1 MKIDRSKLKKSPS
14 EVPLECRQL
23 IQTLRSCK
31 DDNELLQE
39 LRKIESWTFGKCEL
53 FHWTDILDICDT
65 VLERAT
71 TRPKP
76 NSWIIACD
84 DVENQQLKELLQCVL
99 HFTTLLIE
107 HSFSRH
113 LYNSME
119 HLITL
124 LSSSD
129 MNVTLAVLNLLY
141 MFSKRSNFIPRLNAE
156 KKYGIIRRLTH
167 LAESWG
173 GKENGYG
180 LADCCKDL
188 ATSHFPAGATSL
200 HFEYFNNPLTENEA
214 KFQKYMK
221 SSCSSNTI
229 VTIHLDEVDKIDK
242 PLGVIMEELVTQHNV
257 PIEKQ
262 VLLFTHL
269 RLAHCFGSLKGRLK
283 CVQVRLQ
290 ALSVLIYSNA
300 LMENAHQLL
309 YSNLLEEIVEVLEMQ
324 DPALVEIKAAALRTL
339 TAIIHLDRNPHMTN
353 FSRNC
358 RLNTII
364 DVTGASSYHGFLPS
378 LVRSCIVALTAAPP
392 GENPQTSIAP
402 TFPLPLATALFSFL
416 YHLASY
422 EPGGEALVSCN
433 MMESLLKVIKWPGS
447 EIEHITFVTRAVR
460 VIDLMTNTDMQS
472 FEVHSG
478 LNTFINRLECEV
490 NICRNEQPF
499 VILPENQDG
508 MDISRESSVENSPR
522 CAEPSEE
529 VVVAMQQQPRDKSGP
544 LHCLPQRAALLKSML
559 NFLKKAIQDPTFAD
573 SIRHVM
579 DGSLPSTL
587 KHVISN
593 AEYYGPSLFLLAT
606 DVVTVYVFQEPSLL
620 TSLQDNGLT
629 DVMLHALLVRKVPA
643 TREVLGSL
651 PNVFSALCLNSRGLN
666 AFVKCCP
673 FEQMF
678 KVLLSPKYL
687 AAMRRR
693 RSSDPMGDTASN
705 LGNAMDELMRHQ
717 PSLKKDATLAIIKL
731 LQELCNLGTDPK
743 YVCWRPQKKLEAPTA
758 TQRSGSR
765 GGSSDDEEEE
775 DDDENT
781 QSRGEEEQPIEEG
794 QERVAVPL
802 VDYIVN
808 VMKFVDAILSNNS
821 TDDHV
826 REFKDQGGLKPLI
839 SLLGLPNLPVD
850 CTLQL
855 SSQAVS
861 TVCKSIMN
869 LSHETE
875 VLGEGFRQVDPILRK
890 MYKLLD
896 TVPANE
902 IKTSTV
908 LLKEIASVPDIKEA
922 FTCPDQTPALHSFA
936 ALNDFIVMFSF
947 VCRTGQPD
955 IRGLNL
961 NMWGSA
967 EGNKVLDK
975 LIVVY
980 KHIVWESTALL
991 VLRSNENFDITGHFG
1006 KEDLLK
1012 LVSASDEASA
1022 KGKLTAKSLN
1032 SPDVDTNSCDK
1043 DSYPEVFRK
1052 ETRMQTLGKS
1062 SGLSDAQLSN
1072 LSKLVD
1078 PTTRLRQSMSEFFS
1092 ILVKL
1097 CVGTPLRQRRG
1108 QTGSNS
1114 PFIATNQSCAVA
1126 SRLGD
1131 LIKNA
1136 VWHKKFPQAPYDYLT
1151 KSSKLEVVFS
1161 VKYLI
1166 SAITFVTPMML
1177 DEKKVP
1183 YHLMLNEFIAN
1194 RGYLRFFE
1202 TFRWVLCADMSMFDI
1217 VKDKY
1222 ALPTDFH
1229 PPNIPWLPIC
1239 SEFVESWL
1247 ELLEKLVNPKSVL
1260 ESPHS
1265 LSTKANNMLSHPFEP
1280 TEYITLMQKLAFDSL
1295 MLLWNVDP
1303 RNQILSSPNVI
1314 PLMLQIWQHILKSE
1328 EILDELKKDKNKETA
1343 ATSSATP
1350 AVATTNSV
1358 EVDSEVSVEHLNR
1371 LVDMGFSR
1379 AMSIQALRISPT
1391 VEQATEYLLNAPSMG
1406 MDVDVSEEDQMH
1418 QAIAMSLGETTEKST
1433 SSKEKVPIIEQKP
1446 EPLTKDEV
1454 YNFTLAAPEVCLKM
1468 LDTINSSATTKACDL
1483 LVMIA
1488 KRNGESFRK
1497 QMLNTILKETS
1508 ECIKLFL
1515 EQVKDITDTNR
1526 YLIIQS
1532 DSRESGRTADLLKF
1546 FSLLFEEMKIPSCVA
1561 MEETGIIEQLV
1572 ALMSPCLPHI
1582 QFDSTPKWL
1591 GPIFQ
1596 ILDQYERVAVGL
1608 ERQEEMHKICGRQW
1622 KWYDVSSSKWCTYSA
1637 PYNDTINKAYFGGE
1651 PNVRITYGRRKY
1663 TLHFNTMYQ
1672 CNEDTGNR
1680 RPIMLCLNDKLE
1692 EPKGELEENGDTS
1705 PKKMEIDQSP
1715 AKAAE
1720 TDESIVEKP
1729 LVEEGK
1735 IKGIGD
1741 TYSKILIKACIKLL
1755 SVPVCP
1761 DALQAMMKI
1770 LVRITRNY
1778 KYAQIFFE
1786 NGGIWKLLMLKN
1798 LHHFLGAINL
1808 ITIVIR
1814 HTVEE
1819 PKVLKLAM
1827 EKVLRTKTQANLPP
1841 YLKELFYLLRI
1852 CGNAVCRSPETFL
1865 QLCKESLRAD
1875 SNITIRRT
1883 EEEDL
1888 PIICT
1893 TGPPKHYKITSE
1905 ASSASAAVVNELLD
1919 ALLQQMA
1926 QNEGNKSEKKGKEK
1940 EEATACS
1947 SKPSKRTFSAPPP
1960 PPSSVR
1966 HSVRSGRAAVST
1978 TRQGQLDCLLG
1989 ELQVAHDAEDK
2000 TRKRPTSEE
2009 SSKPLVPCSAILKIL
2024 AELVRSY
2031 NHVGKIISEYQHP
2044 KDAPRGETSAR
2055 ISPGDP
2061 AGQQQAF
2068 SAVHY
2073 IIEHLFDSCADLECH
2088 NMVRMLISALASC
2101 SFSSEIQTHV
2111 VMEVKAA
2118 LNRALSMPE
2127 SNSKHTE
2134 VQEICNL
2141 VSVMIDSCPAP
2152 VPPCPFAILGSVDK
2166 PPCNVTAN
2174 SIVRIM
2180 IKKGILTDLSRI
2192 PYSLDLSSPNLQ
2204 ATVNGLIKPLETLTR
2219 IVIHPPSTVKDGKK
2233 SKTGAQD
2240 AGSQTS
2246 TGNSATGNSRRT
2258 QSTSESMGLEEL
2270 MEHLMESARDGGGVV
2285 QDIMEFSV
2293 TDERPRHNMNRA
2305 HSDEVHLYDDMNPP
2319 ESPSIRQ
2326 WEESDS
2332 NYDDDEDN
2340 HDEEQQGEEGNN
2352 AERGQDSPAG
2362 SADGSVEGGTPEPQ
2376 ESSSN
2381 APNLAA
2387 AAAAVV
2393 AAAAAAA
2400 LDNHGDTHE
2409 DDEEDDEMDED
2420 EEEEDDMDDDD
2431 EEEDEDDDESEEE
2444 ADLTNNDLPGF
2455 LNMGVSAHPTH
2466 HHHHHHH
2473 GQQQQ
2478 NPLVAFRGS
2487 LESDNVGGGGGVL
2500 QRQNATRSQR
2510 SSLQRRYLA
2519 HLHSRGPAIL
2529 QRLLGPEPL
2538 TLGETRHGSIPVIES
2553 LTLLDEDD
2561 GDDSGAYLF
2570 GPSLPA
2576 AANNIPNALHWWN
2589 EEGKLLDGDSMPA
2602 CSIVLAS
2609 KIVKQLTMQRDK
2621 ELAEKR
2627 KKKLAEEEL
2636 KLAKAADTNKEN
2648 METDTSAP
2656 EAQAVATEPATPGSQ
2671 MQGQEMQLIAS
2682 EVSNIVNS
2690 VFRSTQTL
2698 TSTDTEQS
2706 NSAASCEM
2714 PASESAAAEQEQS
2727 QTENTAC
2734 SLTPTDSC
2742 DVAQRD
2748 ELSAETPVPPA
2759 SQNTENDL
2767 SENMHTSPPPP
2778 APTNDATADK
2788 SEEEPPKEEDE
2799 ETAMEQQESAL
2810 EKEPVSPPLPTEP
2823 TASSNY
2829 EPLDYESINSWFD
2842 TPRATGAQVEIA
2854 TAAAPAEQTV
2864 EAGAT
2869 ASATG
2874 EAPAST
2880 SASTLNGMEM
2890 ELPEGVDPSFLAALP
2905 EDMRQEVIAE
2915 QLRLQRLQRARAQA
2929 PEAAS
2934 ATAAAAAASAAAE
2947 APLEVNPEFLAA
2959 LPPNIQEEV
2968 LTQQRLEE
2976 QRRAAAAANPNDPV
2990 DAAAFFQNL
2999 PPSLRQSILTDM
3011 EESQISVLP
3020 PELAAEAQTLRR
3032 DWEAR
3037 NRQIM
3042 QERFLNHVSQSNN
3055 TLSSILRNSVNPTG
3069 LIEGRMP
3076 SRYIS
3081 SVPPRAWGQ
3090 WSRSTP
3096 GNTDNMRTA
3105 CSYLTKWKGKQVL
3118 DQEAIACLLVLL
3130 FVEDPKLNIT
3140 RLQRVLRHLCWHAET
3155 RDWIIG
3161 SLVSIL
3167 EMCNDCYEASLSEP
3181 TLFTKPRQNSASKTP
3196 AWLNITMDAALG
3208 SRTNVFNIQRP
3219 SLGKRSANGERSAN
3233 CNISIHPQAASSVAN
3248 RVLDTL
3254 IFIGEVF
3261 PEYFLPHRFK
3271 DHGAA
3276 KSEGSSGAESQ
3287 GKPDFWDTLI
3297 KLDTVSALKN
3307 SKSLHKWQHSG
3318 DSDSQIP
3325 FSDTCHFRRF
3335 LPFLSFPLILRSP
3348 QLIDS
3353 TICLLYQVSS
3363 GLVNEC
3369 AVRVNIIPD
3378 DTTASESDES
3388 RALSPT
3394 RHFAH
3399 HSTRL
3404 RCSKIPPK
3412 YCVNT
3417 KGTPKGHYPYIPTYI
3432 REVDVPQRHLKLL
3445 IDVLISKS
3453 CLENGLKNAK
3463 VFLNN
3468 LCRGPEATKDMV
3480 IKLLM
3485 DGVKQ
3490 IGHTVERDISVLL
3503 AELRQHSV
3511 STLSSKKEKTTEG
3524 EDELRSDRVHRGKLA
3539 DRFTNSAV
3547 IVNAPS
3553 KISASTG
3560 HDLQLPSIALLTS
3573 KTSSQSSFLRL
3584 LKVFIDLRSK
3594 YNKKGTKHLQTY
3606 PGYVFV
3612 PVTTEVVCSSSD
3624 DEADDYEASST
3635 DRPTPTSAASAT
3647 APTATSSSASTSKD
3661 IDFSK
3666 PEFGKPRGESPPL
3679 SQDLGLDSL
3688 WDVLSQCLSEL
3699 ENNQDQH
3706 AVLILQ
3712 PAVEAFFYVHSSLE
3726 DSKNA
3731 AAAVEVSEAQ
3741 AAQEP
3746 AVASDTAE
3754 QQASSA
3760 VVQAG
3765 EDASEAKSSSETANL
3780 SPDMRK
3786 FLSFAEMHRT
3796 VLNQILRQTNTHLA
3810 DGPFSVLAH
3819 HTRILDFDVKRRY
3832 FRTELDRLDEG
3843 IRREELAVHVRRSAV
3858 FEDSYRELHR
3868 RSSEEWKNRFYIV
3881 FEGEEGQDA
3890 GGLLREWYVII
3901 SREIFNPMYAL
3912 FITSPGDRVT
3922 YMINSTSYCNHNHLS
3937 YFKFVGRV
3945 IAKAIYDNKLLEC
3958 YFTRSFYKHILS
3970 KQVKYTDMES
3980 EDYTFYKGLEF
3991 LMEHSVKEMGY
4002 DVTFSTEVQEFG
4014 VTEVR
4019 DLIPNGRNVPVT
4031 EANKMDYIHLV
4042 CQMKMTGAI
4051 QKQLNAF
4058 LEGFY
4063 DIIPKKL
4070 ISIFNEQELELLI
4083 SGLPNVDIEDL
4094 KANTEYHKYQST
4106 SLQIQWFWRAL
4117 RSFDQADRAKFLQF
4131 VTGTSKVPL
4140 QGFGALEGMNGV
4152 QKFQIH
4158 RDDRSTDRLPSAH
4171 TCFNQLDLPVYETYD
4186 KLKSYLLKAIH
4197 ECSEGFGFA

>member
-1 MKIDRSKLKKSPS
+1 MKIDRTKLKKSPS

-53 FHWTDILDICDT
+53 FHWTDILDICDG

-71 TRPKP
+71 TP
-76 NSWIIACD
+76 NSWLIACD
-84 DVENQQLKELLQCVL
+84 EPENQQLKDLLLCVL

-141 MFSKRSNFIPRLNAE
+141 MFSKRSNFIPRLNAG

-180 LADCCKDL
+180 LADCCRDL
-188 ATSHFPAGATSL
+188 PTSHFPAGATSL

-229 VTIHLDEVDKIDK
+229 ITIHLDDVDKINK
-242 PLGVIMEELVTQHNV
+242 PLGVIMEDLVSTYNV
-257 PIEKQ
+257 PIDKQ

-269 RLAHCFGSLKGRLK
+269 RLAHCFGTLAGRLK

-339 TAIIHLDRNPHMTN
+339 TAIIHLDRNPHMSS

-364 DVTGASSYHGFLPS
+364 DVTGASSYHGFLPV
-378 LVRSCIVALTAAPP
+378 LVRSCIQALTAAP
-392 GENPQTSIAP
+392 QSDSQLLSSTSTAVP
-402 TFPLPLATALFSFL
+402 PSTFPLPLATALFSFL

-472 FEVHSG
+472 FEVHGG

-490 NICRNEQPF
+490 NICRTEQPF
-499 VILPENQDG
+499 VIIPESSNQNQEG
-508 MDISRESSVENSPR
+508 MMDISRESSVENSPR
-522 CAEPSEE
+522 SPENNEE
-529 VVVAMQQQPRDKSGP
+529 VASPVRLMDPSLSKGSP

-559 NFLKKAIQDPTFAD
+559 NFLKKAIQDPTFSD

-587 KHVISN
+587 KHIISN

-651 PNVFSALCLNSRGLN
+651 PNVFSALCLNARGLA

-743 YVCWRPQKKLEAPTA
+743 YVCWRPQKKQEVPAAML
-758 TQRSGSR
+758 RSGSR

-794 QERVAVPL
+794 QERIAVPL

-808 VMKFVDAILSNNS
+808 VMKFVDSILSNNS

-826 REFKDQGGLKPLI
+826 REFKEQGGLKPLI

-869 LSHETE
+869 LSHESE
-875 VLGEGFRQVDPILRK
+875 VLSEGFRQVDPILRRL
-890 MYKLLD
+890 YKLLD
-896 TVPANE
+896 AVSSNE

-908 LLKEIASVPDIKEA
+908 LLKELSSVPDIKEA
-922 FTCPDQTPALHSFA
+922 FTYPDQTPAIHAFA
-936 ALNDFIVMFSF
+936 ALNDFMVMFTH
-947 VCRTGQPD
+947 VCRTAQAD

-961 NMWGSA
+961 SMWGCQ
-967 EGNKVLDK
+967 EGSKVLDK
-975 LIVVY
+975 LVVIY
-980 KHIVWESTALL
+980 DHIVWESTALL

-1006 KEDLLK
+1006 KEDLPK
-1012 LVSASDEASA
+1012 LASA
-1022 KGKLTAKSLN
+1022 DDVPVTKGKSSSKSLISEIDSN
-1032 SPDVDTNSCDK
+1032 SSDK

-1072 LSKLVD
+1072 LSKLVE
-1078 PTTRLRQSMSEFFS
+1078 PTIRLRQSMSDFFS
-1092 ILVKL
+1092 FLVKL

-1108 QTGSNS
+1108 QAGGNS
-1114 PFIATNQSCAVA
+1114 PFVATAQSCAVA
-1126 SRLGD
+1126 TRLGAV
-1131 LIKNA
+1131 IKNA
-1136 VWHKKFPQAPYDYLT
+1136 VWYKKFLQAPYDYLT
-1151 KSSKLEVVFS
+1151 

-1166 SAITFVTPMML
+1166 SSITFVTPMLL
-1177 DEKKVP
+1177 DEKRAP

-1194 RGYLRFFE
+1194 GGYLRFFE
-1202 TFRWVLCADMSMFDI
+1202 TFRWVLCADVSMVDI
-1217 VKDKY
+1217 VKEKY
-1222 ALPTDFH
+1222 VLSNFH

-1265 LSTKANNMLSHPFEP
+1265 LSVKANSQLSHPFEP
-1280 TEYITLMQKLAFDSL
+1280 SEYITYMQKLAFDSL
-1295 MLLWNVDP
+1295 MLLWNLDP
-1303 RNQILSSPNVI
+1303 RSQILSSPNVI
-1314 PLMLQIWQHILKSE
+1314 PLMLHIWQHVLKSE
-1328 EILDELKKDKNKETA
+1328 EILDELKKDKNKDVA
-1343 ATSSATP
+1343 P
-1350 AVATTNSV
+1350 AVGASSTTTATNSAEV
-1358 EVDSEVSVEHLNR
+1358 EPEVSAEHLNR
-1371 LVDMGFSR
+1371 LIDMGFSR

-1391 VEQATEYLLNAPSMG
+1391 VEQATEYLLSAPSMG
-1406 MDVDVSEEDQMH
+1406 MEIDVSEEDQMH
-1418 QAIAMSLGETTEKST
+1418 QAIAMSLGENSDKSAGAKTIEKI
-1433 SSKEKVPIIEQKP
+1433 PAAEQKP
-1446 EPLTKDEV
+1446 EPLTKEEI
-1454 YNFTLAAPEVCLKM
+1454 YKFTMAAPEVCLKM
-1468 LDTINSSATTKACDL
+1468 LDTINSSATLKACDL

-1488 KRNGESFRK
+1488 KRNGEEFRK
-1497 QMLNTILKETS
+1497 QMLNTILRETS

-1515 EQVKDITDTNR
+1515 EQVKDVTDSKK

-1561 MEETGIIEQLV
+1561 MEETGIIEQLI

-1582 QFDSTPKWL
+1582 TFESTPKWL

-1596 ILDQYERVAVGL
+1596 ILDQYERVAISL
-1608 ERQEEMHKICGRQW
+1608 ERQDAMHKICGRQW
-1622 KWYDVSSSKWCTYSA
+1622 KWYDISTSKWCTYSA
-1637 PYNDTINKAYFGGE
+1637 PYNKIINDAYWSGE
-1651 PNVRITYGRRKY
+1651 QCVRINYGRRKY
-1663 TLHFNTMYQ
+1663 TLQFSTMYQ
-1672 CNEDTGNR
+1672 CNDDTGNR
-1680 RPIMLCLNDKLE
+1680 RPIMLCLIDSKKDK
-1692 EPKGELEENGDTS
+1692 EPKTEAEENEAS
-1705 PKKMEIDQSP
+1705 PKKMEVDSSP
-1715 AKAAE
+1715 PKPSDAEENMSEKLKA
-1720 TDESIVEKP
+1720 DEK
-1729 LVEEGK
+1729 K
-1735 IKGIGD
+1735 IKGIGEI
-1741 TYSKILIKACIKLL
+1741 YSKVLIKACIKLL

-1761 DALQAMMKI
+1761 DALQSMMKV

-1778 KYAQIFFE
+1778 KCAQIFFE

-1827 EKVLRTKTQANLPP
+1827 EKVLRAKTQANIPH
-1841 YLKELFYLLRI
+1841 YYKELFYLLRI
-1852 CGNAVCRSPETFL
+1852 CGNAVCRAPETFL

-1875 SNITIRRT
+1875 TNISPRRN
-1883 EEEDL
+1883 EEEDM

-1893 TGPPKHYKITSE
+1893 TGPVKHKAMSE
-1905 ASSASAAVVNELLD
+1905 NNGLSAAVVNELLD

-1926 QNEGNKSEKKGKEK
+1926 QASDSSKSKDKNKEK
-1940 EEATACS
+1940 EETPS
-1947 SKPSKRTFSAPPP
+1947 TSTKPNKRTFSAPPP

-1966 HSVRSGRAAVST
+1966 HSIRSRNLTAVAPS
-1978 TRQGQLDCLLG
+1978 RVQNQLGAILG
-1989 ELQVAHDAEDK
+1989 EFHLQDAEEK
-2000 TRKRPTSEE
+2000 AITVRKRPTSEE
-2009 SSKPLVPCSAILKIL
+2009 TGKPLVPCSALLKIL

-2031 NHVGKIISEYQHP
+2031 NHVGKIIADYQHP
-2044 KDAPRGETSAR
+2044 KEGSVPRQEGSAPVPRQEGST
-2055 ISPGDP
+2055 PTTNP
-2061 AGQQQAF
+2061 AATGVQQQSF

-2073 IIEHLFDSCADLECH
+2073 IIEHLFDACADLECH

-2101 SFSSEIQTHV
+2101 SFSSDIQTHV

-2118 LNRALSMPE
+2118 LHRALSMPE

-2141 VSVMIDSCPAP
+2141 ISVMIDSCPSP
-2152 VPPCPFAILGSVDK
+2152 VPPCPYAILGSVDK

-2180 IKKGILTDLSRI
+2180 IRKGILTDLSRI

-2219 IVIHPPSTVKDGKK
+2219 IVIHPPATVKDGKK
-2233 SKTGAQD
+2233 SKVAGQD

-2246 TGNSATGNSRRT
+2246 RNSASGTSRRT

-2270 MEHLMESARDGGGVV
+2270 MEHLMESARDGSVV

-2293 TDERPRHNMNRA
+2293 SDERPRHNMNRA
-2305 HSDEVHLYDDMNPP
+2305 HSDDVHLYDEIQAALNAP
-2319 ESPSIRQ
+2319 ESPSSRQ

-2340 HDEEQQGEEGNN
+2340 HDEEQREE
-2352 AERGQDSPAG
+2352 
-2362 SADGSVEGGTPEPQ
+2362 
-2376 ESSSN
+2376 
-2381 APNLAA
+2381 
-2387 AAAAVV
+2387 

-2400 LDNHGDTHE
+2400 SALDNHGGNHE
-2409 DDEEDDEMDED
+2409 DEEEDDEMDED
-2420 EEEEDDMDDDD
+2420 EEEEDDIDDDD
-2431 EEEDEDDDESEEE
+2431 EEEEEEDEESEEE
-2444 ADLTNNDLPGF
+2444 DAVTNNDLPGF
-2455 LNMGVSAHPTH
+2455 LNIGVNAHPP
-2466 HHHHHHH
+2466 HHHHH

-2487 LESDNVGGGGGVL
+2487 LDSDNVGGL

-2529 QRLLGPEPL
+2529 QRIRIVNRLLGPEPL
-2538 TLGETRHGSIPVIES
+2538 SLGESRHGPLPVIES

-2561 GDDSGAYLF
+2561 GEDTGAYLF
-2570 GPSLPA
+2570 GTNLAST
-2576 AANNIPNALHWWN
+2576 ANNIPNALHWWN

-2609 KIVKQLTMQRDK
+2609 KIVKQLEQQRDK
-2621 ELAEKR
+2621 DVTEK
-2627 KKKLAEEEL
+2627 KKKLAEEAL
-2636 KLAKAADTNKEN
+2636 KISKSSEAVKDK
-2648 METDTSAP
+2648 METETTPSETPPQQPAALQASAP
-2656 EAQAVATEPATPGSQ
+2656 SSQ
-2671 MQGQEMQLIAS
+2671 LQDLQLIAS
-2682 EVSNIVNS
+2682 EVSNIVDT
-2690 VFRSTQTL
+2690 VFRTAQTL
-2698 TSTDTEQS
+2698 TSTDTDQT
-2706 NSAASCEM
+2706 NSTTSEM
-2714 PASESAAAEQEQS
+2714 PPSESAPAEHEQT
-2727 QTENTAC
+2727 QTENTVS

-2742 DVAQRD
+2742 DVGQRD
-2748 ELSAETPVPPA
+2748 ELSAASPMTPVPA
-2759 SQNTENDL
+2759 SQNTENDF
-2767 SENMHTSPPPP
+2767 SENMHTSPPP
-2778 APTNDATADK
+2778 TDVEK
-2788 SEEEPPKEEDE
+2788 SEVEPAKDDTTSSNTDDNSAVSPMD
-2799 ETAMEQQESAL
+2799 QQESTPAAEKVL
-2810 EKEPVSPPLPTEP
+2810 ELVTPPTENNAEAVAVEER
-2823 TASSNY
+2823 ASNEESMQASNY
-2829 EPLDYESINSWFD
+2829 EPLDYDTINSWFGSARP
-2842 TPRATGAQVEIA
+2842 TENIGESG
-2854 TAAAPAEQTV
+2854 AAATSDQATVGSAEAAPGTTSTG
-2864 EAGAT
+2864 ETPGTSSTSAT
-2869 ASATG
+2869 ASTSNG
-2874 EAPAST
+2874 TEA
-2880 SASTLNGMEM
+2880 

-2905 EDMRQEVIAE
+2905 EEMRQEVIAE
-2915 QLRLQRLQRARAQA
+2915 QLRLQRLRRARTA
-2929 PEAAS
+2929 PQE
-2934 ATAAAAAASAAAE
+2934 TADVE
-2947 APLEVNPEFLAA
+2947 TPLEVNPEFLAA

-2999 PPSLRQSILTDM
+2999 PSSLRQAILTDM

-3055 TLSSILRNSVNPTG
+3055 TLSSILRNSVG
-3069 LIEGRMP
+3069 IIEGRMP

-3096 GNTDNMRTA
+3096 GNTDNLRTA

-3118 DQEAIACLLVLL
+3118 DQEAITCLLVLL
-3130 FVEDPKLNIT
+3130 FIEDPKLNIT

-3155 RDWIIG
+3155 RDWVIG
-3161 SLVSIL
+3161 SLISIL
-3167 EMCNDCYEASLSEP
+3167 EMCNDCYEASLADSS
-3181 TLFTKPRQNSASKTP
+3181 LFAKPRQSSISKTP

-3219 SLGKRSANGERSAN
+3219 SLGKRSANGERSPN
-3233 CNISIHPQAASSVAN
+3233 CSISIHPQAASSVAN

-3254 IFIGEVF
+3254 IFIGEAF

-3271 DHGAA
+3271 DHNSP
-3276 KSEGSSGAESQ
+3276 KSEGSGSQ
-3287 GKPDFWDTLI
+3287 DAAPGKPDFWETLI

-3307 SKSLHKWQHSG
+3307 SKSLHKWQHSTENE
-3318 DSDSQIP
+3318 SQIP
-3325 FSDTCHFRRF
+3325 FMDTCHFRRF
-3335 LPFLSFPLILRSP
+3335 VPFLSFPLILRSP

-3353 TICLLYQVSS
+3353 TICLLYQVST

-3369 AVRVNIIPD
+3369 AVRVNIIPGD
-3378 DTTASESDES
+3378 GQVPTTESEES
-3388 RALSPT
+3388 RASSPT
-3394 RHFAH
+3394 RQFAQY
-3399 HSTRL
+3399 STRL
-3404 RCSKIPPK
+3404 RALKVPPK
-3412 YCVNT
+3412 YSVNT

-3432 REVDVPQRHLKLL
+3432 REVDIPERHLKLL
-3445 IDVLISKS
+3445 IDVLIGKT

-3463 VFLNN
+3463 IFLNN

-3490 IGHTVERDISVLL
+3490 IGCTVENDISILL
-3503 AELRQHSV
+3503 GELKQHCTSP
-3511 STLSSKKEKTTEG
+3511 TKKSDKG
-3524 EDELRSDRVHRGKLA
+3524 DGDDELRNDRIHKGKLA
-3539 DRFTNSAV
+3539 DRFTNSTV

-3553 KISASTG
+3553 KVSATTS

-3584 LKVFIDLRSK
+3584 LKVLIDLRSK
-3594 YNKKGTKHLQTY
+3594 YNKKGSKHLQNH

-3612 PVTTEVVCSSSD
+3612 PVTTEVVCSSSEED
-3624 DEADDYEASST
+3624 TEDYEPQAEREVTSVSAPPATASST
-3635 DRPTPTSAASAT
+3635 SQT
-3647 APTATSSSASTSKD
+3647 KEV
-3661 IDFSK
+3661 DFSK
-3666 PEFGKPRGESPPL
+3666 PEYGTPREESLPL
-3679 SQDLGLDSL
+3679 SQELGLDSL
-3688 WDVLSQCLSEL
+3688 WDVLSQCLTEL

-3731 AAAVEVSEAQ
+3731 AATT
-3741 AAQEP
+3741 EP
-3746 AVASDTAE
+3746 AETQTVEQQDAANETTGEDTATAAE
-3754 QQASSA
+3754 TAEPQASQEVANAESA
-3760 VVQAG
+3760 
-3765 EDASEAKSSSETANL
+3765 EAKSASESANL

-3810 DGPFSVLAH
+3810 DGPFSVLAQ

-3843 IRREELAVHVRRSAV
+3843 IRREELAVHVRRSNV
-3858 FEDSYRELHR
+3858 FEDSFRELHR
-3868 RSSEEWKNRFYIV
+3868 RSSEDWKNRFYIV

-3912 FITSPGDRVT
+3912 FTTSPGDRVT
-3922 YMINSTSYCNHNHLS
+3922 YMINSTSHCNPNHLS

-3980 EDYTFYKGLEF
+3980 EDYSFYKGLEY
-3991 LMEHSVKEMGY
+3991 LMEHNVSDLGY
-4002 DVTFSTEVQEFG
+4002 DLTFSTEVQEFG

-4019 DLIPNGRNVPVT
+4019 DLIPNGRNVAVT
-4031 EANKMDYIHLV
+4031 EANKMDYISMV

-4070 ISIFNEQELELLI
+4070 ISIFNEQEMELLI